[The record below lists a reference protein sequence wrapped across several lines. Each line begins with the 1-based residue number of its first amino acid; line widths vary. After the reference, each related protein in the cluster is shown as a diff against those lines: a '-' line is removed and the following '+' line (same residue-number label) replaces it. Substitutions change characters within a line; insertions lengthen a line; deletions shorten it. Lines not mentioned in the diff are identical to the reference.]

1 MMCPKS
7 GDKCLPTDRL
17 ELVFPFIGQIIKV
30 QPPVSDIRGRI
41 YNSFPGGI
49 IVQEILLIN
58 IHNSSI

>member
-1 MMCPKS
+1 M
-7 GDKCLPTDRL
+7 
-17 ELVFPFIGQIIKV
+17 GQIIKV

-49 IVQEILLIN
+49 IVQEILLIS